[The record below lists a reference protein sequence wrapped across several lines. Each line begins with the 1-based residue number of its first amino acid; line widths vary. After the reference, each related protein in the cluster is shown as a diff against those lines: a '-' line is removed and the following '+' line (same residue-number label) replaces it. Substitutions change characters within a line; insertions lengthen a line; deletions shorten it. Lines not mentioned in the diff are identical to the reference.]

1 LQASIYD
8 IRTVDI
14 AIKDASLYHIVPFK
28 SLQQAPSGNTSVFKI
43 CLTTTMSKL
52 LTVFGATG
60 NQGGSVIK
68 AVLEHPQLSKTYR
81 IRAITRDIFKPAA
94 ATLRE
99 QGAEVIAV
107 RAYQKPNPMSADSGL
122 GRFER

>member
-1 LQASIYD
+1 
-8 IRTVDI
+8 
-14 AIKDASLYHIVPFK
+14 
-28 SLQQAPSGNTSVFKI
+28 
-43 CLTTTMSKL
+43 MSKL

-94 ATLRE
+94 VTLKE
-99 QGAEVIAV
+99 QGAEVVAV
-107 RAYQKPNPMSADSGL
+107 RAY
-122 GRFER
+122 